1 MKDGG
6 WNQWGQGMKS
16 VTYKGQS
23 VTEVKGKPEKQ
34 LSEQPKD
41 ERSVMEMDIL
51 KKDVQHGWL
60 LSSNSA
66 LDN

>member
-1 MKDGG
+1 
-6 WNQWGQGMKS
+6 MKS